1 MHLKLKGKI
10 VSGFL
15 IVCLFIVIGGTVAV
29 TMINSQQVG
38 NQKLVNTYLTQI
50 ADTGKIM
57 YHLAGV
63 QKAVETGKRTGNN
76 GEFDNAIEQVDK
88 AIESVNDV
96 FSHVIAQNDEG
107 ALDVDSVASAT
118 IKSYYTELMQYL
130 NNLKSAIEGVKTGS
144 ANLSAIE
151 AASMNIM
158 QLMGELEQTI
168 YNVIDNQINT
178 LANLANIGRLII
190 IATTIICLILSLI
203 IGLNRAH
210 AIVKPI
216 NEVNTMLEEIADGKG
231 DLSKRIDVKSKDEI
245 GELADHFNG
254 FISKINELI
263 KSIQKTA
270 DMLSDSSI
278 HVLTMIESANGGSR
292 EITHN
297 IESLSLSSE
306 ANAASVEE
314 ANAGIEEMAG
324 SSEVISN
331 EADDVSN
338 NSNNVLEFVQNGV
351 SELSGIVEENQELQN
366 TTEAAFKTIQ
376 SLKNASGEIEEIV
389 TIINSISEQ
398 TNLLALNAAIE
409 AARAGE
415 NGRGFAVV
423 AEEIRG
429 LAEESKNSTEKIKAL
444 ISDIIYKSNNA
455 AETIQKGHS
464 NVDVI
469 VDKTNE
475 VSHHFDNILELIDT
489 NNEKIHNVTDSSRNQ
504 AKISLDLSQGL
515 NEITLNIQETT
526 DVISHMQNALN
537 EQVQSFNDVE
547 EKIVA
552 LKSVAA
558 QLKEQ
563 TGEFKTI

>member
-10 VSGFL
+10 LSGFL

-29 TMINSQQVG
+29 TMINSQQAG

-63 QKAVETGKRTGNN
+63 QKSFETSRQTGN
-76 GEFDNAIEQVDK
+76 EADFDTAIEQVDQSI
-88 AIESVNDV
+88 ASVNDI
-96 FSHVIAQNDEG
+96 FSHVIVQNDEG
-107 ALDVDSVASAT
+107 ELDVDSVTSAT
-118 IKSYYTELMQYL
+118 IKNYYTELTQYL
-130 NNLKSAIEGVKTGS
+130 NDLKDAIEGMKTGS
-144 ANLSAIE
+144 TDMKAIE
-151 AASMNIM
+151 EASMKIM
-158 QLMGELEQTI
+158 QQIGELEQTI

-178 LANLANIGRLII
+178 LDNLANIGRIII

-203 IGLNRAH
+203 IGLNRAR

-216 NEVNTMLEEIADGKG
+216 NEVNAILEEIANGKG
-231 DLSKRIDVKSKDEI
+231 DLSKRINVKSKDEI
-245 GELADHFNG
+245 GELANHFNG

-270 DMLSDSSI
+270 DMLSDSSV
-278 HVLTMIESANGGSR
+278 HVLTMIENANGGSR

-306 ANAASVEE
+306 SNAASVEE

-331 EADDVSN
+331 ESDDVSN
-338 NSNNVLEFVQNGV
+338 NSNNVLNYVQNGV
-351 SELSGIVEENQELQN
+351 SELNGIVMENQELQN
-366 TTEAAFKTIQ
+366 TTETAFETIQ

-429 LAEESKNSTEKIKAL
+429 LAEESKNSTEKIKSL
-444 ISDIIYKSNNA
+444 ISDIISKSNNA
-455 AETIQKGHS
+455 AEAIQKGHS

-475 VSHHFDNILELIDT
+475 VSQHFDNILELMES
-489 NNEKIHNVTDSSRNQ
+489 NNEKIYNVTDSSRNQ

-526 DVISHMQNALN
+526 DVIAHMQNALN
-537 EQVQSFNDVE
+537 DQVQSFNDVE
-547 EKIVA
+547 EKMVA